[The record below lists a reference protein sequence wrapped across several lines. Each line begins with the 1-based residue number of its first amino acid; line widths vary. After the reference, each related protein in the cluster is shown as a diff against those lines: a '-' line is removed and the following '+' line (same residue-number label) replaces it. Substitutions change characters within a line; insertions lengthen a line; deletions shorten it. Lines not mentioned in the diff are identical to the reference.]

1 MPQSLPATRSTAA
14 AGVAEAEAAD
24 YVRSDYLMSFAR
36 SAGSFGRGELLNTN
50 KRMSTIAA
58 AAFADTKPHYDI
70 LDGLRGIAALTVVWF
85 HIFEAFATSH
95 LDQRINHGYLAVDFF
110 FILSGFVI
118 GYAYDDRWKKKM
130 SVKVLKTNDTWYGM
144 TYHEDVASVKDS
156 FRKMQENGVYKADL
170 FSDL

>member
-24 YVRSDYLMSFAR
+24 YVRSDYLIIFAR

-50 KRMSTIAA
+50 KRMSTISA

-110 FILSGFVI
+110 FILSGI
-118 GYAYDDRWKKKM
+118 RNRIR
-130 SVKVLKTNDTWYGM
+130 L
-144 TYHEDVASVKDS
+144 
-156 FRKMQENGVYKADL
+156 
-170 FSDL
+170 